1 MGRSTDLIELT
12 SNGDD
17 VIVDD
22 SDFFIGEDCVTISS
36 FKNMGDG
43 EG

>member
-1 MGRSTDLIELT
+1 MARITDLIELV

-17 VIVDD
+17 VIVND
-22 SDFFIGEDCVTISS
+22 SDFFIGEDYVTIAS
-36 FKNMGDG
+36 FNNMVDG